1 MENYNDQNEFK
12 YTYSAKEQAELKR
25 IREKYTNKEEN
36 KMERLRRLDTRV
48 TQKAQ
53 AVSLIFGVVGAMV
66 LGFGMSLIMS
76 DLALILGFKGAM
88 AIIFGVISG
97 IIGGVLVQGGIDI
110 FLLGG
115 ACCLF
120 SFGSTGGSGSRNKH
134 RCQNGDT
141 RDTDNKF
148 DQSKLFHFQKSFL

>member
-12 YTYSAKEQAELKR
+12 YTYSAKEQAELKQ

-76 DLALILGFKGAM
+76 DLALILGLDSP
-88 AIIFGVISG
+88 ISIVFGVISG
-97 IIGGVLVQGGIDI
+97 IIGGVLVGLAYPLYNIVLKKERAKAAPEI
-110 FLLGG
+110 IRL
-115 ACCLF
+115 
-120 SFGSTGGSGSRNKH
+120 
-134 RCQNGDT
+134 
-141 RDTDNKF
+141 TDELMK
-148 DQSKLFHFQKSFL
+148 